1 MATRS
6 QGRRRRRDGGG
17 TLAPDPQTL
26 DECRRCDLWR
36 NATQAVPGQGP
47 THSAVMLVGE
57 QPGDEEDLSGLPF
70 VGPAGRLLDRALAQ
84 AGIDRGKVFVTNAVK
99 HFKWEPR
106 GKRRLHKKPRAQEVT
121 ACNYWLLREIERL
134 KPTLIVAMGT
144 TALSA
149 LVGSG
154 ITIREAR
161 ERLLEHV
168 SGVRVVATIHP
179 SAVLRAPPE
188 GRDEMFDG
196 LVKDLKR
203 AVSLAKKLEA
213 E

>member
-6 QGRRRRRDGGG
+6 QGRRRGKDGGG
-17 TLAPDPQTL
+17 TLVPDPQTL

-106 GKRRLHKKPRAQEVT
+106 GKRRLHKKPRAQEVA
-121 ACNYWLLREIERL
+121 ACNYWLLREIERV

-161 ERLLEHV
+161 ERMLEHA
-168 SGVRVVATIHP
+168 SGVRVVATTHP

-213 E
+213 G